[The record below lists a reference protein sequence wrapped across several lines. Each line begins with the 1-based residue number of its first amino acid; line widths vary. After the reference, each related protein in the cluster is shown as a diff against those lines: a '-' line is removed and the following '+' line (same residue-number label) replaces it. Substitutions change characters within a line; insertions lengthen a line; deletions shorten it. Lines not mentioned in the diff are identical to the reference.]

1 MTELEAASQL
11 VVDLHKAFGR
21 FFIPLIGH
29 KYRLDGDQRPNAAAN
44 GRVPTVGAI
53 EPAES
58 ANKQGV
64 QPSREHSAGLLLS
77 FDDAAALQ
85 S

>member
-1 MTELEAASQL
+1 MTELETASQL
-11 VVDLHKAFGR
+11 VVDLLEAFGR

-44 GRVPTVGAI
+44 RRVPAGWSF

-58 ANKQGV
+58 ANTQWACSGPVKME
-64 QPSREHSAGLLLS
+64 PLCY
-77 FDDAAALQ
+77 
-85 S
+85 